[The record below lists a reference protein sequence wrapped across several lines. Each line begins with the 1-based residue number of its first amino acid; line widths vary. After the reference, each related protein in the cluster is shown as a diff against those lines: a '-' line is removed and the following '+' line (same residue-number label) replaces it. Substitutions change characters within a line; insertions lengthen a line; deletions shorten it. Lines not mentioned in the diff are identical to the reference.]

1 MAFSINSS
9 PICLSRISITD
20 TREIETLLYEVDTS
34 TFTTQTPSDQTSSQS
49 PIGHHIKL
57 SINVVLGTIP
67 LSNGTVQRRIDE
79 MGDDVESQLVQ
90 ILSKTDHAFQ
100 IDESTV
106 RDNEALLI
114 ATYGLCIKRRQ
125 KKKCCSLFHCHQTQ
139 KPYRYLRLSRIY
151 TKLKGYQC
159 RTLYSSP
166 PTELPP
172 WLEGIE
178 DSLPHETRDS
188 CCHSDPL
195 FDPQTPSRG

>member
-1 MAFSINSS
+1 MKIVIADSEPITERSVSIDHDLFIMAFGINSS

-20 TREIETLLYEVDTS
+20 TREIETLLYDVDTS

-49 PIGHHIKL
+49 SIGHHIKL

-106 RDNEALLI
+106 RDNEA
-114 ATYGLCIKRRQ
+114 
-125 KKKCCSLFHCHQTQ
+125 
-139 KPYRYLRLSRIY
+139 
-151 TKLKGYQC
+151 
-159 RTLYSSP
+159 
-166 PTELPP
+166 
-172 WLEGIE
+172 
-178 DSLPHETRDS
+178 
-188 CCHSDPL
+188 
-195 FDPQTPSRG
+195 